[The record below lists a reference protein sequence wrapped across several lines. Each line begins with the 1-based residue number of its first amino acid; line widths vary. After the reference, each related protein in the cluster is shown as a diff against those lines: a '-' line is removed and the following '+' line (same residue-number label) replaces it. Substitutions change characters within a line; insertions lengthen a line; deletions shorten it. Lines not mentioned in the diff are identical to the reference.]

1 MIESCPHLTLRVAG
15 ILFFN
20 YCNKYFDSDAEDQG
34 DNGHFVVMIQ
44 QESAVNGG
52 ETMSTYT
59 LRWWQKLKLKIIFV
73 GLSDILLRST
83 LLK

>member
-52 ETMSTYT
+52 ETMSTY
-59 LRWWQKLKLKIIFV
+59 
-73 GLSDILLRST
+73 RST
-83 LLK
+83 MVAKAKVENNFCWLV